1 MKLGKK
7 DAVIILSLIFLALWV
22 RLSTLMMVHTG
33 VDERD
38 YWFAAKAISQHL
50 PYPEL
55 SHRTVRWAVIL
66 PVAFAQMLFGPHPNV
81 YYVMP
86 LLAALSQAVLV
97 YLLGRALNGRL
108 AGSLSSIALTFF
120 PYQIRAASQ
129 VRPEV
134 FSMTYILLAALALV
148 LYVREADGRSRFSFV
163 TLTALATFLA
173 YEAKI
178 TNLFFMPGIAL
189 AILLYS
195 KGKGLKDVFVYGSV
209 LAGLYFAET
218 AAYAVFTPYK
228 LGHLAVIAS
237 HHLSS
242 EFAAPLGGFL
252 DLFKR
257 YAPENLEL
265 YWSIPFLAFAALA
278 FLSLTPR
285 KSDAPSR
292 AKDPGMRAVILA
304 ALSFFFFVTF
314 AVTSVDPLL
323 PAEDF
328 INRYFCAVLPLVLA
342 VLASGASNALARGRP
357 SARAVLARA
366 FSGWRAPVAT
376 LGLCALVTVVFS
388 LPIVP
393 RSVRPFAHTPLRLGD
408 HPIALNLAYRPL
420 VTKAYD
426 EGTPIVAADG
436 NGGMNAA
443 LTATYFFLD
452 ESRYSCGRPP
462 VPARALSGDVPVYVV
477 ARDTGDA
484 SIGGEALFVVR
495 NPFQARAFD
504 AKHAGE
510 LDSDRFPKDN

>member
-1 MKLGKK
+1 MKLRKK
-7 DAVIILSLIFLALWV
+7 DAIIILSLVFLSLWV

-38 YWFAAKAISQHL
+38 YWFAAKAISQGL

-66 PVAFAQMLFGPHPNV
+66 PVALAQSLFGPHPNA

-108 AGSLSSIALTFF
+108 AGSLASIALTFF

-129 VRPEV
+129 VRPEI
-134 FSMTYILLAALALV
+134 FSMTYVLLAALALV
-148 LYVREADGRSRFSFV
+148 RYVRSSSDRARISAAV
-163 TLTALATFLA
+163 LAALATFLA

-178 TNLFFMPGIAL
+178 TNLFFMPGIAI

-195 KGKGLKDVFVYGSV
+195 KGKGLRDALAYGGV
-209 LAGLYFAET
+209 LAGLYLAET
-218 AAYAVFTPYK
+218 AAYAALTPYA

-242 EFAAPLGGFL
+242 EFASPLGGFL
-252 DLFKR
+252 DLFTR

-278 FLSLTPR
+278 FMSFAPR
-285 KSDAPSR
+285 RPAAFAR
-292 AKDPGMRAVILA
+292 AGDPATKAVTLA
-304 ALSFFFFVTF
+304 SLSFFLFVTF

-342 VLASGASNALARGRP
+342 VLASAASDAIARFP
-357 SARAVLARA
+357 SARATFARA
-366 FSGWRAPVAT
+366 FSGWRAPAAS
-376 LGLCALVTVVFS
+376 LILCGLVTLAFS

-393 RSVRPFAHTPLRLGD
+393 RSVRPFAHTPLRAGD
-408 HPIALNLAYRPL
+408 HPLALNSEYRAL
-420 VTKAYD
+420 VTRAYD

-452 ESRYSCGRPP
+452 ESRYSGGRPP
-462 VPARALSGDVPVYVV
+462 SPTKGLSGDVPVYVV
-477 ARDTGDA
+477 SRDSGNAALTGD
-484 SIGGEALFVVR
+484 ALFVVR
-495 NPFQARAFD
+495 NPFRARSFD
-504 AKHAGE
+504 AKRAAE
-510 LDSDRFPKDN
+510 LDSDGFPKDN